1 VPKIKRVSYLS
12 IKRELREKKVC
23 IPVFRLESGKE
34 IKDINISLGDA
45 RQLLVLVANEL
56 RNMKWVGFSRNPKPP
71 LYVVRELFN
80 EELDALKTDLGEIT
94 SE

>member
-1 VPKIKRVSYLS
+1 MPKIERVAYLS

-23 IPVFRLESGKE
+23 IPAFRLESGKE

-45 RQLLVLVANEL
+45 RQLLILVANEL
-56 RNMKWVGFSRNPKPP
+56 CNMKWVGFSRNPKPP

-80 EELDALKTDLGEIT
+80 EELDALKTDLSEIT